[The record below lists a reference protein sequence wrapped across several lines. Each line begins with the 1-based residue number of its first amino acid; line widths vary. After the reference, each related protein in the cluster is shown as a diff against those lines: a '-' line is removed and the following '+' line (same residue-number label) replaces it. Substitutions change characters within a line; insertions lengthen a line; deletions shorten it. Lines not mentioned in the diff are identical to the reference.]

1 MSFLTTTIGL
11 EIWRYKYNA
20 ERSQM
25 FTLFAKDFRH
35 LLPAEPKRGR
45 NDRDKKKRPIQRRR
59 SGSAVPAPE
68 EPAAP
73 AAPEEP
79 LSSANILN
87 VRNIEQRLAPKR
99 LELNTVL
106 HDTVKEYEAFAKKK
120 YYTKAEHEL
129 VEATRNTYWNNW
141 EELPMGGNSYIF
153 KDEILYVFTD
163 VPYNKA
169 TTDPRRLG
177 KNKRAMW
184 IKINGQKK
192 PNFIWCCPDTGA
204 PDIPESSA
212 EKAYLVVI
220 IQRGLHNKRV
230 RHTVKGIYLKRGD
243 SFGYTLKEYTI
254 PSGVNKGVKIYDK
267 RVFEGKRVLYME
279 PLSIKG
285 SRSLR
290 ERHVKL
296 YVECQRLKDELKQLS
311 ADITTLETELR
322 SNRGRI
328 NDELEERIVQIC
340 HALSNANN
348 DPKRFA
354 QCEILLDRLEEDTK
368 DLYWNYAVTTPLKG
382 KSNQVG
388 KDGVFSYVL
397 AHQNSERKK
406 CRWLDDK
413 NVLLWYL
420 PADEAPHITM
430 GSVVGVIE
438 KQDTTPVTH
447 TFRGLYMAMFKSAE
461 RYGKCLVLRR
471 LNHGFDSGLA
481 TLCTDEEQ
489 TKTQR
494 RERIEQMKRR
504 FENIEKIR
512 KKYAAFAEEQERL
525 KEEKEEQQNVKE
537 FDEMFGFDTTDD
549 EDDES
554 KN

>member
-1 MSFLTTTIGL
+1 
-11 EIWRYKYNA
+11 
-20 ERSQM
+20 M
-25 FTLFAKDFRH
+25 FTLFAKDLRH

-45 NDRDKKKRPIQRRR
+45 NGRDPNKRPSQKRRN
-59 SGSAVPAPE
+59 GSSSSSSSSSSASSSSSSSSSSS
-68 EPAAP
+68 
-73 AAPEEP
+73 AAPEES

-106 HDTVKEYEAFAKKK
+106 HDTVKEYEAFAKRQ
-120 YYTKAEHEL
+120 YWSMAESEL
-129 VEATRNTYWNNW
+129 LEATRNTYWNNW

-153 KDEILYVFTD
+153 KDGILYVFTD
-163 VPYNKA
+163 VPYKDA
-169 TTDPRRLG
+169 TTDPRKLG
-177 KNKRAMW
+177 PNKRAMW

-192 PNFIWCCPDTGA
+192 PNFIWCCPDTRA
-204 PDIPESSA
+204 HDIPYSSA

-243 SFGYTLKEYTI
+243 SCGYTLEEYTI
-254 PSGVNKGVKIYDK
+254 PSGVNKGFKII
-267 RVFEGKRVLYME
+267 RENVFKGKRVLYME

-285 SRSLR
+285 SNKIKKKHKD
-290 ERHVKL
+290 RHLK
-296 YVECQRLKDELKQLS
+296 CQMLKHELKNLS
-311 ADITTLETELR
+311 DDITTLETELR
-322 SNRGRI
+322 SNRDRI

-348 DPKRFA
+348 DPKRLA

-406 CRWLDDK
+406 CTWLDDK

-447 TFRGLYMAMFKSAE
+447 TFRGLYMAMFKSAD

-471 LNHGFDSGLA
+471 LNPGFDSGLA

-494 RERIEQMKRR
+494 GQRIDQMKHRD
-504 FENIEKIR
+504 EIIEKIR
-512 KKYAAFAEEQERL
+512 KKYAAFREEQERL
-525 KEEKEEQQNVKE
+525 KE